1 MWQTGIALVFVCLIF
16 SVTTTTAGDMAS
28 ADLLG
33 EIASIGPRAVI
44 EKLWNSSETH
54 PNEWDLMIGKI
65 ETGDK
70 GWLQVASSLKLA
82 ADAGASEDLN
92 GALAVALLKNP
103 VDVLTIVQEGPFM
116 VSDVCICPYI
126 GETREDEVV
135 ANKYLYEADKVLV
148 GLKVLSDNPHL
159 EKVRQNCL
167 AIMRSNKADGRGAV
181 EEGGQSIDERK
192 AALARDSK
200 FQAFLQRLETG
211 DKTALADFKNIQP
224 IVDPVK
230 RGYVYRAMALAL
242 PDNPLG
248 VLLLVEDGYI
258 GLNAICRPPYE
269 EKGAVSEYLCRS
281 ERALSDASLPLGNP
295 KIEIIRDNC
304 LKSIR
309 SYMK

>member
-1 MWQTGIALVFVCLIF
+1 MRQSATVLVLVCLIF
-16 SVTTTTAGDMAS
+16 FATTAHAEDMTS
-28 ADLLG
+28 GDLLG

-44 EKLWNSSETH
+44 EKMWNSSETH
-54 PNEWDLMIGKI
+54 PNEWDRMVGKI

-103 VDVLTIVQEGPFM
+103 DDVLTLVQEGPFM

-148 GLKVLSDNPHL
+148 GLKVPSDNPHL

-167 AIMRSNKADGRGAV
+167 AIMRSSKADGREAV
-181 EEGGQSIDERK
+181 DEWGQSIDERK

-200 FQAFLQRLETG
+200 FQAFLRRLETG
-211 DKTALADFKNIQP
+211 DEAALADFNKMQP

-230 RGYVYRAMALAL
+230 RGYVYRAMARAL

-258 GLNAICRPPYE
+258 GLAAICRPPYE
-269 EKGAVSEYLCRS
+269 EKGAVSEYLRRS
-281 ERALSDASLPLGNP
+281 ESALSDASLSSGNP
-295 KIEIIRDNC
+295 RIEMIRNNC